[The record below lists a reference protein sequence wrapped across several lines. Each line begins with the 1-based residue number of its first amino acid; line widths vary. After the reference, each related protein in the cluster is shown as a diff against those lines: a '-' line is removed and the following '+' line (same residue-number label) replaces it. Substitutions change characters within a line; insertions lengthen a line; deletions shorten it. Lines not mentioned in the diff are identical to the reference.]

1 MRGVVCTS
9 DARVRLA
16 GTTQHRPPPSHPPIP
31 PPHLPPPP
39 PKRNIFP
46 IWALGLY
53 RRLVLGGARRV
64 APEARPQGDA
74 AGWVCAVSDYYT
86 A

>member
-1 MRGVVCTS
+1 MSAQLPSGDWPQQHISGVFNRNCMITY
-9 DARVRLA
+9 ANY
-16 GTTQHRPPPSHPPIP
+16 
-31 PPHLPPPP
+31 
-39 PKRNIFP
+39 RNIFP

-53 RRLVLGGARRV
+53 RRLVLGGAKRLPPG
-64 APEARPQGDA
+64 APRPEGG

>member
-1 MRGVVCTS
+1 MSLRHGLRACALTHKHIHT
-9 DARVRLA
+9 RMLA
-16 GTTQHRPPPSHPPIP
+16 
-31 PPHLPPPP
+31 
-39 PKRNIFP
+39 RNIFP

-53 RRLVLGGARRV
+53 RRLVLGGAKRLS
-64 APEARPQGDA
+64 PEARRTARGA